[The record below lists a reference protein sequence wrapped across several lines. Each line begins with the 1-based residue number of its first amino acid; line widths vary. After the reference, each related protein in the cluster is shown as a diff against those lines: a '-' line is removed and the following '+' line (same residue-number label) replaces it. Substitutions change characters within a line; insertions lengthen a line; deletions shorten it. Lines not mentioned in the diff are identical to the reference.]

1 MTAEFKTEV
10 LEKSLQTLRE
20 AWTAYQNNKDET
32 LSSIIADSC
41 IQRYEYTLKTS
52 WKLMKKYLKLVYGKS
67 DEELTVNNI
76 FRLMSGYNMIGDWE
90 NWKEY
95 YLKRNETAHE
105 YNIEK
110 SRSVLTAIPRFIN
123 DVEILAASFNKAA
136 GRQ

>member
-52 WKLMKKYLKLVYGKS
+52 WKLMKKYLKLVYEKS

-136 GRQ
+136 GCQ

>member
-10 LEKSLQTLRE
+10 LKKSLQTLRE

-52 WKLMKKYLKLVYGKS
+52 WKLMKKYLKLVYEKS

-136 GRQ
+136 GCQ

>member
-1 MTAEFKTEV
+1 MTEFKIDA
-10 LEKSLQTLRE
+10 LRQSLNTLKE
-20 AWTAYQNNKDET
+20 AWVAYQNNKDDGLT
-32 LSSIIADSC
+32 SIIADSC
-41 IQRYEYTLKTS
+41 VQRYEYTLETA
-52 WKLMKKYLKLVYGKS
+52 WKLMKKYLKQTYGKS

-110 SRSVLTAIPRFIN
+110 SRGVLLLIPSFI
-123 DVEILAASFNKAA
+123 DDAERLVSSFDRVSGN
-136 GRQ
+136 G

>member
-1 MTAEFKTEV
+1 MRTDFKTEA
-10 LEKSLQTLRE
+10 LENNLKILCE
-20 AWTAYQNNKDET
+20 AWTAYQNNKNEELT
-32 LSSIIADSC
+32 SIIADSC
-41 IQRYEYTLKTS
+41 IQRYEYTLETA

-95 YLKRNETAHE
+95 YIKRNDTAHE

-110 SRSVLTAIPRFIN
+110 SRSVLAIIPRFIA
-123 DVEILAASFNKAA
+123 DAEILVASFNNAA

>member
-20 AWTAYQNNKDET
+20 ARKAYQNNKDET

-110 SRSVLTAIPRFIN
+110 SRSVLTVMVP
-123 DVEILAASFNKAA
+123 VPKADLKK
-136 GRQ
+136 RPTWIF

>member
-20 AWTAYQNNKDET
+20 ARTAYQNNKDET

-110 SRSVLTAIPRFIN
+110 SRSVLTVILRFIN
-123 DVEILAASFNKAA
+123 DVEILATSFNKAA

>member
-1 MTAEFKTEV
+1 MTTEFKTDA

-20 AWTAYQNNKDET
+20 AWTAYQNNKDEKLT
-32 LSSIIADSC
+32 SIIADSC
-41 IQRYEYTLKTS
+41 IQRYEYTLKTA

-95 YLKRNETAHE
+95 YIKRNETAHE

-110 SRSVLTAIPRFIN
+110 SRSVLTIIPRFIA
-123 DVEILAASFNKAA
+123 DAEVLVESFKKAT